1 MRRLLLV
8 ILGLAALAAVVV
20 VGLSQAPESKAPKQP
35 TTQTIS
41 AEELHAKLDGAPPA
55 LAALHRQANDF
66 LPGGRKELD
75 TQLRELRGHPVV
87 VNVWGSWCGPCRVEL
102 PIIQR
107 ASLDWGKRVAFLGVD
122 TKDNREAAQ
131 QLLKD
136 IPVTYPSVE
145 DGDAKIFNHFGLR
158 GAPSTIYYD
167 AAGKQ
172 TYLHQGQYLDRA
184 QLDADIKRYA
194 NPNVGPTSG
203 RHRPTA
209 PPSVPATPGTHS

>member
-1 MRRLLLV
+1 MRRWLLGILALAMLAVVLV
-8 ILGLAALAAVVV
+8 IGLH
-20 VGLSQAPESKAPKQP
+20 QAPESKAPNQP
-35 TTQTIS
+35 TRQIIS
-41 AEELHAKLDGAPPA
+41 AKELHAKLDGAPAA
-55 LAALHRQANDF
+55 LAALHEQANQF

-75 TQLRELRGHPVV
+75 AQLRELRGHPVV

-122 TKDNREAAQ
+122 TKDNRTAARA
-131 QLLKD
+131 LLND
-136 IPVTYPSVE
+136 IPVTYPSID

-194 NPNVGPTSG
+194 I
-203 RHRPTA
+203 
-209 PPSVPATPGTHS
+209 